1 MLNTLKWRDN
11 DILINRF
18 SIRCHFSKKVSKKIQ
33 ILKLIDPTQYNHLFL
48 DKKDILSC
56 IFNQIFALCELN
68 FSLIE
73 QKKLEFV
80 LN

>member
-1 MLNTLKWRDN
+1 MIKFLFKSNY
-11 DILINRF
+11 
-18 SIRCHFSKKVSKKIQ
+18 FSKKVPIKIQ
-33 ILKLIDPTQYNHLFL
+33 ILKLVDPTQYNHLFL
-48 DKKDILSC
+48 DKKVNLSC

-73 QKKLEFV
+73 QKKLKFV